1 MSDEDRWQ
9 RSEQPRRGR
18 STPSA
23 GRPPTSAGRP
33 SRPSPHGPS
42 TPPTLRFDPLASA
55 IGVFFA
61 IAVPIVVV
69 GYTRSGGTNKAIVA
83 IGIVVGLVAGLLTGI
98 WLAHRDG
105 RVWRGP
111 QL

>member
-1 MSDEDRWQ
+1 MSDEDRWR
-9 RSEQPRRGR
+9 RSEPPRRGQ
-18 STPSA
+18 STPA
-23 GRPPTSAGRP
+23 AD
-33 SRPSPHGPS
+33 RPSPHGPS
-42 TPPTLRFDPLASA
+42 SPPTLRFDPFASA

-69 GYTRSGGTNKAIVA
+69 GYTRSGGTSKAIVA
-83 IGIVVGLVAGLLTGI
+83 VGIVVGLVAGLLAGI